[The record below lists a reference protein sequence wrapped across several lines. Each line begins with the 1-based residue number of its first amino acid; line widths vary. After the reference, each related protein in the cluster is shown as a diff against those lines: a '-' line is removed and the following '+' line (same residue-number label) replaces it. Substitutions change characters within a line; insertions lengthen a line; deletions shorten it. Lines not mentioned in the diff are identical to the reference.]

1 MLYSHKIY
9 KGIFKKVLGFLIL
22 ILLVLSGL
30 YVYLYYAVDFK
41 EASANL
47 DAVYNEFALIDTSF
61 KDFLKENEKEIE
73 SGLEKGKAR
82 QSSVNSYY
90 SLANELGI
98 DYQIDFY
105 PANGKDFSYGKKK
118 RDYKSFRSYQNIMGL
133 DRDGISTT
141 FFRDRKDFVY
151 VLRGKYKNGQAVLY
165 IPGGNISRKIR
176 LKAGGFYITDHYGRG
191 IFNDMA
197 LVENNL
203 DRLNKLRPNFLDKGT
218 YIEEDMI
225 YGDYQVHTIV
235 KRTISNDQFIYI
247 LSLIF
252 LGGFLILAFLLVSIR
267 GFIEGS
273 TAVIARL
280 NEEIDMVAE
289 GELDRIDIRT
299 DDEINSIVKN
309 INKLIDSKKILL
321 DKNVRLKY
329 VNKYNEFKMLES
341 QFNPHFLYNTLEL
354 ISITMYIDPKIS
366 DRLIQDLNEIL
377 RYSINDLSFIRLDED
392 IFYIYKFLDIE
403 KIKSEDKFK
412 YQIEMDEE
420 SGEVLVPKLFLQ
432 PILENSL
439 KYARKSTSNLDL
451 KIEIK
456 RKDKDLLIRIRDN
469 GKKLA
474 KTEIERLNSYLEVE
488 SKKDYISMKHHGL
501 INTYNRLR
509 MLYKD
514 KVWIG
519 FVDDSEGVCVE
530 IRIGL

>member
-22 ILLVLSGL
+22 ILLGLSGL
-30 YVYLYYAVDFK
+30 YVYIYYAVDFK
-41 EASANL
+41 EARTNL

-61 KDFLKENEKEIE
+61 KDFLKENEKEIDA
-73 SGLEKGKAR
+73 GLEKGKAS
-82 QSSVNSYY
+82 QSLVNSYY
-90 SLANELGI
+90 TLANELGI

-105 PANGKDFSYGKKK
+105 PTKGNDFSYSKKK

-176 LKAGGFYITDHYGRG
+176 LKSGGFYITDHYGRV
-191 IFNDMA
+191 IFNDLA

-203 DRLNKLRPNFLDKGT
+203 DRLNKLRPDFLDKGT
-218 YIEEDMI
+218 YIEEAMA

-267 GFIEGS
+267 GFIEDS

-289 GELDRIDIRT
+289 GELNRIDIRT

-412 YQIEMDEE
+412 YQIEMDDA

-451 KIEIK
+451 KIQIK
-456 RKDKDLLIRIRDN
+456 RNDKDLLIKIRDN

-474 KTEIERLNSYLEVE
+474 KIEIERLNSYLEVE

-501 INTYNRLR
+501 INTYNRLK

-519 FVDDSEGVCVE
+519 FVDHDEGVCVE

>member
-1 MLYSHKIY
+1 
-9 KGIFKKVLGFLIL
+9 
-22 ILLVLSGL
+22 
-30 YVYLYYAVDFK
+30 
-41 EASANL
+41 
-47 DAVYNEFALIDTSF
+47 
-61 KDFLKENEKEIE
+61 
-73 SGLEKGKAR
+73 
-82 QSSVNSYY
+82 
-90 SLANELGI
+90 
-98 DYQIDFY
+98 
-105 PANGKDFSYGKKK
+105 
-118 RDYKSFRSYQNIMGL
+118 
-133 DRDGISTT
+133 
-141 FFRDRKDFVY
+141 
-151 VLRGKYKNGQAVLY
+151 
-165 IPGGNISRKIR
+165 
-176 LKAGGFYITDHYGRG
+176 
-191 IFNDMA
+191 
-197 LVENNL
+197 
-203 DRLNKLRPNFLDKGT
+203 
-218 YIEEDMI
+218 
-225 YGDYQVHTIV
+225 
-235 KRTISNDQFIYI
+235 
-247 LSLIF
+247 
-252 LGGFLILAFLLVSIR
+252 
-267 GFIEGS
+267 
-273 TAVIARL
+273 
-280 NEEIDMVAE
+280 MVAE
-289 GELDRIDIRT
+289 GELNRIDIRT

-321 DKNVRLKY
+321 DKNVRFKY

-451 KIEIK
+451 KIQIK
-456 RKDKDLLIRIRDN
+456 RNDKDLLIRISDN
-469 GKKLA
+469 GKKFA

-514 KVWIG
+514 KV
-519 FVDDSEGVCVE
+519 
-530 IRIGL
+530 